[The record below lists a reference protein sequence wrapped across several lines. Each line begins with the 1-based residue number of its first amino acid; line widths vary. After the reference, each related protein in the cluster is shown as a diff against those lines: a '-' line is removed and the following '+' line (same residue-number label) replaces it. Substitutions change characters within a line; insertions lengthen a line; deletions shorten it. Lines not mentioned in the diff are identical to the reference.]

1 MSNVHGPLFKS
12 PVGNPRQGIALQ
24 RVKAQVRLPSK
35 RSFHAVCVDGFPGR
49 VDLIGTS
56 ERRLPSRL
64 QRARPLPLRFCL
76 EGSASSLPQLRR
88 LAAYFGA
95 ATSKPPSTCAASAA
109 SFLLGGQRFVA
120 APITAPRRILRSG
133 DFQAVVNRV
142 TRCASPRHLR
152 PPSEE
157 IGERLFLIVPPTAPR
172 RILRSGDF
180 QAAVNRVTRCAF
192 PHRLRPPSE
201 EIAGRLFLIVPS
213 TAPRRTSREPGRVG
227 ILPADV
233 GVPPTSPLASRAT
246 LRRRRIFG
254 VPPPLPAETD

>member
-76 EGSASSLPQLRR
+76 EGSASSLPRLRRPAAYFGAAISKPSSIVSPDARPLATCAPPPKRSESDSSSSSHLRR

-95 ATSKPPSTCAASAA
+95 ATSKPPSIVSPDARSLTAYALPPKRSQGDSSSSSLLRRLAARVANRGGWA
-109 SFLLGGQRFVA
+109 S
-120 APITAPRRILRSG
+120 
-133 DFQAVVNRV
+133 
-142 TRCASPRHLR
+142 C
-152 PPSEE
+152 
-157 IGERLFLIVPPTAPR
+157 
-172 RILRSGDF
+172 
-180 QAAVNRVTRCAF
+180 
-192 PHRLRPPSE
+192 
-201 EIAGRLFLIVPS
+201 
-213 TAPRRTSREPGRVG
+213 
-227 ILPADV
+227 LPM
-233 GVPPTSPLASRAT
+233 LASRRHHPS
-246 LRRRRIFG
+246 LRGRRFVVAESSASRRLFPPKLIDCVRISL
-254 VPPPLPAETD
+254 PL